1 MVVTVYGVTVSW
13 ICVVVVLMEIFVETG
28 SSPVE
33 MFCHSLELVMILLKP
48 VELRLLTYVV
58 PLHSLQVEYI
68 DVIWMRRLHG
78 CAYLGTCAREHFFRR
93 FFRKRL

>member
-1 MVVTVYGVTVSW
+1 MVVTVCGVTVSW

-68 DVIWMRRLHG
+68 DVVIWMHG